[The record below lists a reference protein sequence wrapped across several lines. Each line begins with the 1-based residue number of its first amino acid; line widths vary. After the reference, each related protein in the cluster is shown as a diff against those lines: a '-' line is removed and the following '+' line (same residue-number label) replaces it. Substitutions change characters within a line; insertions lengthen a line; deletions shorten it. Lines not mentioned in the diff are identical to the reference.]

1 MSKVHEKF
9 GEFFKEMR
17 QKKGITLRQFCI
29 TNNLDP
35 GNISKLERGMAAP
48 PNSQKILE
56 KYASCLGIKKDSNEW
71 YELFD
76 LAAACSGKLPP
87 DVMSDKKLVEK
98 LPLVFR
104 TIRGQRLNSKE
115 LDKLAE
121 LVRKA

>member
-1 MSKVHEKF
+1 MASAHEKF

-17 QKKGITLRQFCI
+17 HKTGLTLRQFCLKHD
-29 TNNLDP
+29 LDP
-35 GNISKLERGMAAP
+35 GNISRLERGMAAP
-48 PNSQKILE
+48 PSSHKILE
-56 KYASCLGIKKDSNEW
+56 KYASFLGIQKNSDEW

-87 DVMSDKKLVEK
+87 DVMSDKQLVEK

-104 TIRGQRLNSKE
+104 TIRAKRLNSKE

-121 LVRKA
+121 LIRKA